1 MEFLLFFVG
10 PLLVFGLPLV
20 LCIFSAV
27 KGFATQPTALDL
39 VRSSML
45 IVVVSAL
52 VVPASANFTSTNQW
66 PAPWWLAAM
75 FGAFEY
81 SGRAFLFISAV
92 GLGLFFGALVIG
104 ILFRAKLGRA
114 RHEL

>member
-1 MEFLLFFVG
+1 MDFLLFFVG
-10 PLLVFGLPLV
+10 PLLAFGLPLV

-27 KGFATQPTALDL
+27 RGFTTRPTALDL

-45 IVVVSAL
+45 IVVVSAF
-52 VVPASANFTSTNQW
+52 VVPASAHFTSTNQW

-81 SGRAFLFISAV
+81 SGRAFLFISGASLV
-92 GLGLFFGALVIG
+92 LFFGALIFGV
-104 ILFRAKLGRA
+104 LFRATLGRA
-114 RHEL
+114 RREF